1 MFHFLSAPPD
11 GVALEDAATGE
22 SWSYR
27 RLVDAATSLARE
39 LETGRRELVFCF
51 CRRDP
56 PSVIAYL
63 AGIAAGHTVAL
74 LDDEVP
80 APLQAGLLDR
90 FRPAFVLRPDGPV
103 DRLHETTIDIHPD
116 LRVLLSTSGTTGSPK
131 LVRLTGANLDANA
144 QSIAEYLE
152 LTPGERPIASLPIH
166 YSYGLSVLHSH
177 LAVGATLVFSPH
189 SIMRPEFW
197 DDFRAYDCT
206 SFAGVP
212 YAYAI
217 LERTGFRDRDLPSLR
232 TMTQAGGRMEPETV
246 IRYHAHLA
254 ARGAR
259 LVVMYGQTEA
269 TARISYVPP
278 DRLPEKAGTIGIPIP
293 RGTLEV
299 VDESGSPVPPGTVGE
314 LVYEGPNVMQGYASH
329 PDDLSR
335 GDELGAR
342 LLTGDLGY
350 VDPDGFFV
358 VTGRSKRIA
367 KVYGLRI
374 NLDEVEQ
381 AMSSHGP
388 VAAVSGTD
396 QIVVFTTPGNGTD
409 RRAVS
414 KELADTFAL
423 TPRAFALREIDALP
437 LLPSGKVD
445 YRALGALADDG

>member
-1 MFHFLSAPPD
+1 LFHFLSAPPE

-27 RLVDAATSLARE
+27 RLTDAATSLARE

-51 CRRDP
+51 CRRDA

-63 AGIAAGHTVAL
+63 AGIAAGHAVAL

-80 APLQAGLLDR
+80 APLQAGLLER
-90 FRPAFVLRPDGPV
+90 FRPAFVIRPSLSV
-103 DRLHETTIDIHPD
+103 ERLNTTGIDIHPE
-116 LRVLLSTSGTTGSPK
+116 LQVLLSTSGTTGSPK
-131 LVRLTGANLDANA
+131 FVRLTGANLDANA
-144 QSIAEYLE
+144 QSIADYLE
-152 LTPGERPIASLPIH
+152 LTADERPIASLPMH

-177 LAVGATLVFSPH
+177 LAVGATIVFSPH
-189 SIMRPEFW
+189 SVMRPEFW
-197 DDFRAYDCT
+197 DDFRAYACT

-212 YAYAI
+212 SAYAI

-232 TMTQAGGRMEPETV
+232 TMTQAGGRMEPEMV
-246 IRYHAHLA
+246 VRYHDHLA

-269 TARISYVPP
+269 TARISYIPP
-278 DRLPEKAGTIGIPIP
+278 NRLPDKAATIGVPIP
-293 RGTLEV
+293 RGSLQV
-299 VDESGSPVPPGTVGE
+299 VDESGFPVPPGTVGE
-314 LVYEGPNVMQGYASH
+314 LVYEGPNVMQGYATY

-335 GDELGAR
+335 GDELGGR
-342 LLTGDLGY
+342 LPTGDLGY
-350 VDPDGFFV
+350 VDGDGFFV

-381 AMSSHGP
+381 AMSGHGP
-388 VAAVSGTD
+388 VAAVSGAD
-396 QIVVFTTPGNGTD
+396 RIVVFLTGANGTD
-409 RRAVS
+409 PRTISRS
-414 KELADTFAL
+414 LAAAFAL
-423 TPRAFALREIDALP
+423 TPRAFAVREIDALP

-445 YRALGALADDG
+445 YRALGALTDDG